1 MMFYFILPVRCALC
15 SFFRFGSA
23 RFYLDGS
30 IYVFFSRVFWN
41 AFSGT
46 NFYPKKWLLS
56 QCEINSFI
64 IFCFKKHLSPPKN
77 RIFSQCKICKSKFQL
92 VLLKNHFV
100 IPFYNSFKYVLYM
113 YNSGKPFLKYAEK
126 RYAYKDQRCVE
137 DDGDGSE
144 EDRPQ
149 TEMKDR
155 IIQDRPSINSRVA
168 WLSKR
173 KRHLASSAKLL

>member
-1 MMFYFILPVRCALC
+1 
-15 SFFRFGSA
+15 
-23 RFYLDGS
+23 
-30 IYVFFSRVFWN
+30 
-41 AFSGT
+41 
-46 NFYPKKWLLS
+46 
-56 QCEINSFI
+56 
-64 IFCFKKHLSPPKN
+64 
-77 RIFSQCKICKSKFQL
+77 
-92 VLLKNHFV
+92 
-100 IPFYNSFKYVLYM
+100 M

-168 WLSKR
+168 
-173 KRHLASSAKLL
+173 